1 MSATAQRGSDPAR
14 DASRTI
20 VMADDA
26 AGFLTGSTTTP
37 PMIQLLKKQVCRPS
51 RRSATNEE
59 LALFISVCRR
69 TQLDPFARQICA
81 VFRWDSRLG
90 DERMSIQT
98 TIDGLRLI
106 AARTREWQG
115 FAGDPLW
122 CDDDGNW
129 HDVWLRRDLPRAA
142 RVAVWRAGHRE
153 PVTGVAHLEMFRD
166 DRSPMWAPGTKA
178 AHMLAK
184 CAEALALRR
193 AFPQE
198 LSGLYTE
205 DEMGAFNDAP
215 AAVAPDVVVEG
226 TVEPDAPQLD
236 APIVEALT
244 KGVEMV
250 GWDDG
255 RLSMELV
262 DLGLDDAREPR
273 AKLATLTVE
282 QASELE
288 RRLNAAA
295 DQGDEEAGG
304 EGDGDGA

>member
-98 TIDGLRLI
+98 TIDGFRLI
-106 AARTREWQG
+106 AARTGQWEG
-115 FAGDPLW
+115 YAGDPQW
-122 CDDDGNW
+122 CDADGRW
-129 HDVWLRRDLPRAA
+129 HDVWLSREAPRAA

-153 PVTGVAHLEMFRD
+153 PVTGIAHLEMFRD
-166 DRSPMWAPGTKA
+166 ERSPMWSPGSRS

-184 CAEALALRR
+184 CAEALAFRR

-198 LSGLYTE
+198 LSGLYTD
-205 DEMGAFNDAP
+205 DESGAFDDGQM
-215 AAVAPDVVVEG
+215 AAAADVVDG
-226 TVEPDAPQLD
+226 TVEPEAAQLD
-236 APIVEALT
+236 GEIVEALT
-244 KGVEMV
+244 KGLELV

-262 DLGLDDAREPR
+262 DLGVDDARDPR
-273 AKLATLTVE
+273 ARLATLTVE
-282 QASELE
+282 QAGELE

-295 DQGDEEAGG
+295 DEIAEVEGG
-304 EGDGDGA
+304 ESDGGDV